1 MRDGWGAGPHPASPI
16 THPVYS
22 YLNASTGSSLAA
34 LLAGYR
40 PNPMPVRAEAAR
52 AASTDQSGTCA
63 GMGVRLAVGGRRGDR
78 QPHQSPRVRH
88 VFDGRAVRNADV
100 RWRRTAEQVR
110 RRHVDADHLE
120 RGTGNVDR
128 LADRVAPAEQL
139 FLELR
144 VNHRH

>member
-63 GMGVRLAVGGRRGDR
+63 GMGVRLATANATTPPASIPTASRINPLVYGTCLTNAPCGMPTCGG
-78 QPHQSPRVRH
+78 
-88 VFDGRAVRNADV
+88 
-100 RWRRTAEQVR
+100 
-110 RRHVDADHLE
+110 
-120 RGTGNVDR
+120 
-128 LADRVAPAEQL
+128 VAPL
-139 FLELR
+139 NRFGGGT
-144 VNHRH
+144 